1 MDGKRV
7 REMRKASGKTLRQI
21 SIESGI
27 TENQILNI
35 EIGKTDNPGIMTLV
49 AIASAMEC
57 DVQDFLAPAWQ

>member
-49 AIASAMEC
+49 AIASAMESR
-57 DVQDFLAPAWQ
+57 ARA